1 MTPSIMAI
9 DHAQAD
15 LCGCVRPT
23 ACVDRNGGLYLVTIR
38 RVGTDRDGR
47 IRTGEMSDRLDVAP
61 SSVTEMFERLAAAG
75 FLQYEKRTGV
85 ILPDRGREI
94 ALELEARQCAVRTFF
109 ERHTGFDMP
118 LEMGYNIGYILP
130 DEAIH
135 RLCELV
141 DEIPNTCAATPPG
154 GVE

>member
-1 MTPSIMAI
+1 
-9 DHAQAD
+9 
-15 LCGCVRPT
+15 
-23 ACVDRNGGLYLVTIR
+23 
-38 RVGTDRDGR
+38 
-47 IRTGEMSDRLDVAP
+47 
-61 SSVTEMFERLAAAG
+61 
-75 FLQYEKRTGV
+75 V

-141 DEIPNTCAATPPG
+141 DEIPNTCGDSTRWSRI
-154 GVE
+154 VSVRTTEC